1 MRVDFSYIS
10 RGQSTSKTRTHILS
24 MFLSF
29 LLVLILVFLPTSLA
43 SAAEAGGYLTQSD
56 IEDEFVIADRAFA
69 EKYDDVI
76 SELRTKLTAHES
88 TFSIDFLA
96 RENLNVDG
104 NFIASIYYYAVEHN
118 GNPCQGDYIR
128 RQVQSFSW
136 KPSSYSDTKGI
147 HVVLDFT
154 MQYYCTAAQ
163 EQQCEAKAAAIIE
176 YLQLD
181 EMSDYDKIL
190 AIYDYLC
197 QNVAYDY
204 DRLADPTDEIEH
216 SAYAALCEGTS
227 VCQGY
232 ATAFYKLALMAGLDC
247 RVVTGEVGNEGHGWN
262 LVKLGEEYYLLDAT
276 FDAGK
281 NEYRHFMKNEA
292 DFADHVPD
300 TLFQSQ
306 EFKQAYPISASSL
319 NVTASF
325 RTVPLGDFLVRP
337 SLDKI
342 VIERYTGFNTHVVI
356 PRKID
361 GVPVAGLSQGV
372 FSDNDMIV
380 SIEISDGVPYITS
393 LMAVNCP
400 NLNSIKVLGT
410 SRYIL
415 QGYDTMGLVAG
426 CDNLETIEIAGCID
440 LAVVDGI
447 LYNHEQTKIITCPA
461 KLDKTSVTIPDGVER
476 IEDGCFRGNKIIEEV
491 NLPESI
497 NYIGAEA
504 FRGTT
509 NLKSVNLPAGVMCVG
524 EFAFADSGLTSFT
537 VPQDFQGEIREGV
550 FYGSEVNVTV
560 EQGNPYY
567 IVYRNCFFRGT
578 DVLYYVPVGSG
589 NQCEIPKGATGILR
603 YAFANTYNLT
613 LVEIPEGVKTIGD
626 HAFYYS
632 NVFTL
637 ELPASLETIG
647 EAAFDKSFLN
657 QITLD
662 PESKN
667 FILLDDILYTKDKK
681 ELIVASGKEVCTV
694 HVPEET
700 EEIRSGAFQRKS
712 FTAIQ
717 LPAGLKKLEKNALS
731 NSHGKLS
738 CKILF
743 EGTEDAWTKIAP
755 ELTGL
760 TVDDTIGQPGE
771 TGSAISGP
779 SITYSFKPLD
789 GDFSDHIGKVIPAIE
804 GNCQK
809 EGFSEGR
816 CCAICGTVLEAQEST
831 GLGQH
836 QFAEGDITP
845 PTCTEVGYC
854 SGAKCTLCDQVMP
867 EGTTIPAL
875 GHDPVTDVG
884 YAPTCSKTGLTD
896 GSHCARCN
904 AVLVEQRIIPMEKH
918 TPVTDKGYAATCTKT
933 GLTDGSHCSVCNE
946 VLVAQEIIPM
956 KKHTPVTDKGYAA
969 TCTKTG
975 LTDGSHCSVCNEVL
989 VAQEII
995 PMKKHT
1001 PVTDKGYAAT
1011 CTKAGLT
1018 DGSHCS
1024 VCKTVITAQKTIP
1037 ALGHKTRIIPA
1048 KAATTKA
1055 AGYKKYSV
1063 CDRCGKELTKKV
1075 IIPKLLS
1082 KWQTING
1089 KRYYYVNGKPVTGLK
1104 TISGKKYYFSPAK
1117 NTLGQMQTG
1126 LKNIS
1131 GKKYYFSP
1139 AKKTLGQMQTGFKT
1153 VSKKTYYFTKSGAV
1167 TKKFKKI
1174 KNKWYYFDKNGVM
1187 ATGKKKIGS
1196 KVYRFNSKGVCLN
1209 K

>member
-1 MRVDFSYIS
+1 MFCR
-10 RGQSTSKTRTHILS
+10 LS
-24 MFLSF
+24 PHRKAVLTALLTFCLTFVFL
-29 LLVLILVFLPTSLA
+29 FLPTSPA

-136 KPSSYSDTKGI
+136 KPSSYSDAKGV

-154 MQYYCTAAQ
+154 MQYYCTAEQ
-163 EQQCEAKAAAIIE
+163 EQQCEAKAAAIID

-262 LVKLGEEYYLLDAT
+262 LVKLGKEYYLLDAT
-276 FDAGK
+276 FDAGN

-306 EFKQAYPISASSL
+306 EFKQAYPIAASSL

-372 FSDNDMIV
+372 FSDNDMIC
-380 SIEISDGVPYITS
+380 SIEISDGVSYITS

-400 NLNSIKVLGT
+400 NLKSIKVLGT

-440 LAVVDGI
+440 HAVVDGI

-491 NLPESI
+491 ILPESI

-578 DVLYYVPVGSG
+578 DVLYYVPVGGG

-647 EAAFDKSFLN
+647 DAAFDKSFLN

-755 ELTGL
+755 ELMGL

-771 TGSAISGP
+771 TGSTIPGP
-779 SITYSFKPLD
+779 SITYNFKPLD

-809 EGFSEGR
+809 EGLSEGR
-816 CCAICGTVLEAQEST
+816 CCAICGTVLEAQVST

-904 AVLVEQRIIPMEKH
+904 AVLVEQRIIPME
-918 TPVTDKGYAATCTKT
+918 
-933 GLTDGSHCSVCNE
+933 
-946 VLVAQEIIPM
+946 
-956 KKHTPVTDKGYAA
+956 
-969 TCTKTG
+969 
-975 LTDGSHCSVCNEVL
+975 
-989 VAQEII
+989 
-995 PMKKHT
+995 KHT

-1117 NTLGQMQTG
+1117 
-1126 LKNIS
+1126 
-1131 GKKYYFSP
+1131 
-1139 AKKTLGQMQTGFKT
+1139 KTLGQMQTGFKT